1 MNNKQMIVSVII
13 PLYNEEQTIG
23 DIIDRVQRIMK
34 HMGLKCEIIVIDD
47 CSFDN
52 SLFVAKKYPVQLYS
66 LLVHVGKGGGLRAGF
81 AKAQGDF
88 IVTIDSDGSH
98 LPEELPKL
106 LYPVLNNKADLV
118 IGSRYLRHKNVAA
131 KKLNVLGVKFFNLII
146 QMFTGVFVTDS
157 QSGYRVMKRE
167 VLDVQHLKSCGY
179 EIEAEMLVKTAKSH
193 YRVLEVPISF
203 EQRTYGVSGIDYL
216 HDVFRIFVSIISAR
230 LRRV

>member
-1 MNNKQMIVSVII
+1 MLVSVII

-23 DIIDRVQRIMK
+23 NIIDRVQTIMK
-34 HMGLKCEIIVIDD
+34 HTGLKCEIIVVDD

-52 SLFVAKKYPVQLYS
+52 SRMVAKKYPVRLYS

-81 AKAQGDF
+81 AKANGDF
-88 IVTIDSDGSH
+88 IVTVDSDGSH

-106 LYPVLNNKADLV
+106 LYPVLNNNADLV
-118 IGSRYLRHKNVAA
+118 IGSRYLHQKNVVA
-131 KKLNVLGVKFFNLII
+131 KKLNVFGVKFFNLVI
-146 QMFTGVFVTDS
+146 QMFAGVYVTDS

-167 VLDVQHLKSCGY
+167 VLDAQHLKSCGY
-179 EIEAEMLVKTAKSH
+179 EIETEMLVKTAKSH

-230 LRRV
+230 LRKV